1 MSDSATSSTD
11 SAHASSACKPLA
23 ASSRTAPAREY
34 DAILLTGFGG
44 PEGQDDVIPYLRN
57 VTRGRGIPDE
67 RLEEVAHHYRA
78 FGGVSPIN
86 QQNRDLKAALEA
98 EVAARGLNL
107 PVYWGNRNWDPYLAD
122 TLQEAYAQG
131 HTRLLALVTASFS
144 SYSGCRQY
152 REDLAKAIADAGLEG
167 QIEVDKVRQYF
178 DHPGFVNPNID
189 AVLGGLRELRG
200 AGRAEAPHVM
210 FATHSIPLSASDAS
224 GPREGLP
231 DGTPVATGEA
241 GGWYADQ
248 QRAVARLIM
257 AAVMEEFPEAEWSL
271 VYQSRSGSPQTP
283 WLEPDVNDAIESL
296 PESVTGLV
304 ISPIGFVSDHM
315 EVKWDLDTEALE
327 TCAER
332 GLAAVRVPTVGIDP
346 AFVAGLIDLVQER
359 HATADA
365 PQGAARKSLTDLGPW
380 QDVCPADCCLGRDL
394 RPVVAEAPAGA

>member
-1 MSDSATSSTD
+1 MNESATPA
-11 SAHASSACKPLA
+11 SAAGESGTPLA
-23 ASSRTAPAREY
+23 ASERTVPAREY
-34 DAILLTGFGG
+34 DAILLAGFGG
-44 PEGQDDVIPYLRN
+44 PEGQDDVIPFLRN

-86 QQNRDLKAALEA
+86 QQYRELKAALEA
-98 EVAARGLNL
+98 EVAKRGLGL

-122 TLQEAYAQG
+122 ALKEAHANG

-152 REDLAKAIADAGLEG
+152 REDLAKALADAGLEG
-167 QIEVDKVRQYF
+167 KMQIDKVRQYF

-189 AVLGGLRELRG
+189 AVMGGLRELAASG
-200 AGRAEAPHVM
+200 KGEAPHVM

-231 DGTPVATGEA
+231 DGSPVATGEA
-241 GGWYADQ
+241 GGWYAEQ

-257 AAVMEEFPEAEWSL
+257 AAVEQDFPDAQWSL
-271 VYQSRSGSPQTP
+271 AYQSRSGSPHTP
-283 WLEPDVNDAIESL
+283 WLEPDINDAIQAL
-296 PESVTGLV
+296 PDSVTGLV

-315 EVKWDLDTEALE
+315 EVKWDLDIEALE
-327 TCAER
+327 TCRER

-346 AFVAGLIDLVQER
+346 AFVAGLIDLVEER
-359 HATADA
+359 HATTDA
-365 PQGAARKSLTDLGPW
+365 PAGGERKSLSDLGPW
-380 QDVCPADCCLGRDL
+380 QDVCPADCCLGREL
-394 RPVVAEAPAGA
+394 RPVVAQADV